1 MSIRVMSRAW
11 DHSAHCG
18 SELLMLLAIA
28 DFADDEGRAYPAV
41 PTLAAKCRMSARN
54 ANMLLT
60 KLRESGE
67 LEIRIGA
74 GPRGTNMYR
83 IRLTAPLK
91 PASSLT
97 PEAHF
102 TPEAAFTLKPASP
115 TPEAGFPIPLKP
127 ASDEPSLNHQ
137 EPKKKRERLSPPVAA
152 SSLLIDVE
160 PDLFADWEQVRKAK
174 RVGPVTETVVK
185 LLRSEAA
192 KAGKTVQQAL
202 ETCCMRGWASFN
214 AEWAGASSTAK
225 PAVLAADD
233 VFTGK
238 S

>member
-28 DFADDEGRAYPAV
+28 DFADDEGHAYPAV
-41 PTLAAKCRMSARN
+41 PTLATKCRMSARN
-54 ANMLLT
+54 ANMLLA

-91 PASSLT
+91 PASSLAS
-97 PEAHF
+97 EAHF

-127 ASDEPSLNHQ
+127 ASDESSLNRH
-137 EPKKKRERLSPPVAA
+137 EPEEGRAKRSPTASRGSRLSQDW
-152 SSLLIDVE
+152 SLPDEWRTFALKE
-160 PDLFADWEQVRKAK
+160 RPDLD
-174 RVGPVTETVVK
+174 PVKTAERFK
-185 LLRSEAA
+185 DFWIA
-192 KAGKTVQQAL
+192 KAGKEAVKL
-202 ETCCMRGWASFN
+202 EWFATWRNWVRS
-214 AEWAGASSTAK
+214 ERPPAGASSKDK

-233 VFTGK
+233 VFTGQ